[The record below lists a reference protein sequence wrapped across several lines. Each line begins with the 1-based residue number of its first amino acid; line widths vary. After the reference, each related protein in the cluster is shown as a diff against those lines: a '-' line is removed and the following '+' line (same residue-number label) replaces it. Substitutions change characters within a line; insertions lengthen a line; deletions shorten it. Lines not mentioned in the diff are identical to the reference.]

1 MSSSEIIYKI
11 CPRRE
16 WEAAEAAGVYRG
28 SADDQRDGFIHL
40 SRKEQVDGTLA
51 KHFVG
56 QKDLVL
62 ISVEADV
69 LGDALKYEPSRNGEL
84 FPHLYGE
91 LPTAIVLGAV
101 EIDELRKPAD

>member
-1 MSSSEIIYKI
+1 MSEVIYKI
-11 CPRRE
+11 CLRSE

-51 KHFVG
+51 RHFVG
-56 QKDLVL
+56 KKDLVL
-62 ISVEADV
+62 VSVEADV
-69 LGDALKYEPSRNGEL
+69 LGDALKYEPSRGGEL

-91 LPTAIVLGAV
+91 LPTSIVLGAV
-101 EIDELRKPAD
+101 PIDELRSPAG